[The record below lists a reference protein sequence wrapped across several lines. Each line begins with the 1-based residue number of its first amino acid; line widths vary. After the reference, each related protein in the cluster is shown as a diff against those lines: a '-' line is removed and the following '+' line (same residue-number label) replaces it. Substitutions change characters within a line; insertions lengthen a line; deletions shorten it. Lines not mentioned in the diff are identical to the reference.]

1 VAGAGVIRNALIVG
15 GGIGGM
21 TAAIALRRTGVE
33 VDLIDADPQWRV
45 YGAGISV
52 TGLSLRAFA
61 DLGILDEVRR
71 RGFVGAGMRGKSVAG
86 AVLFEPPVPPDPAPI
101 QQGGGIL
108 RPVLH
113 DILATKVREAGVSV
127 RLGLKVESFTQDE
140 DGVDVTFSEG
150 ATGRYDLVV
159 GADGIQSTLRARLF
173 PDAPGP
179 QFTGQG
185 CWRVVAP
192 RPPEVDRA
200 EMYFGGP
207 VKIGLNPISRDQMYM
222 FILEHVPDNPYFPE
236 DQLVPHV
243 RALMEPFGGA
253 VPAVRDS
260 IADPAQVNYRPLEW
274 LLLPDPWYKG
284 RIVLIGDAAHA
295 TTPHMASGAGLA
307 AEDGL
312 TLAEEIARHDD
323 VAAALRAFMD
333 RRFERAR
340 LVVENSVRIGA
351 IEMAGGDSAQATRM
365 LGSTM
370 AQLQAP
376 Y

>member
-1 VAGAGVIRNALIVG
+1 VAGAGVIERALIVG

-21 TAAIALRRTGVE
+21 TAAIALRRIGVA

-52 TGLSLRAFA
+52 TGLSLRAFS
-61 DLGILDEVRR
+61 DLGIFDEVRQ
-71 RGFVGAGMRGKSVAG
+71 RGYVGGGMRGKSVSG
-86 AVLFEPPVPPDPAPI
+86 DVLFEPPLPADPSPV

-113 DILATKVREAGVSV
+113 DILSTKVREVGAAV
-127 RLGLKVESFTQDE
+127 RLGLRVDDFRQDA
-140 DGVDVTFSEG
+140 DGVDVTFSDG
-150 ATGRYDLVV
+150 TTGRYDLVV
-159 GADGIQSTLRARLF
+159 ASDGIHSAMRAKLF

-179 QFTGQG
+179 RFTGQG

-207 VKIGLNPISRDQMYM
+207 VKVGLNPISQDQMYM
-222 FILEHVPDNPYFPE
+222 FILEHVPENPWFRDDE
-236 DQLVPHV
+236 LVPRV

-260 IADPAQVNYRPLEW
+260 ISEASQVNYRPLEW

-284 RIVLIGDAAHA
+284 RVVLIGDAAHA

-312 TLAEEIARHDD
+312 TLAEEIVRHED

-333 RRFERAR
+333 RRYERAR
-340 LVVENSVRIGA
+340 LVVENSVRIGE

>member
-1 VAGAGVIRNALIVG
+1 VAGAGVIARALIVG

-21 TAAIALRRTGVE
+21 TAAIALQRAGAS

-52 TGLSLRAFA
+52 TGLSLRAFS
-61 DLGILDEVRR
+61 DLGIFEEVRR
-71 RGFVGAGMRGKSVAG
+71 RGYVGGGMRGKNVAG
-86 AVLFEPPVPPDPAPI
+86 DVLFEPPLPVNPAPI

-127 RLGLKVESFTQDE
+127 RLGLKLDGFTQDA
-140 DGVDVTFSEG
+140 DGVDVTFSDG
-150 ATGRYDLVV
+150 ATRRYDLVV

-173 PDAPGP
+173 PEAPGP
-179 QFTGQG
+179 RFTGQG

-207 VKIGLNPISRDQMYM
+207 VKIGLNPISQDQMYA
-222 FILEHVPDNPYFPE
+222 FILEHVPDNPRFA
-236 DQLVPHV
+236 DDDLVPRV

-253 VPAVRDS
+253 VPAVRES
-260 IADPAQVNYRPLEW
+260 IHDPAQVNYRPLEW

-323 VAAALRAFMD
+323 VSAALRAFMD

-340 LVVENSVRIGA
+340 LVVENSVRIGD